1 MKTHRQLINEAIS
14 KVLVAV
20 LAAATLFF
28 VAFSWA
34 AATGENLVQ
43 DVESGFSVKSLGLA
57 IAAALVFVLLSF
69 VVGRTKSTDG
79 QSKRRA
85 SELALEYLDDFG
97 GLLGSS
103 GGVAL
108 LMCINGRG
116 ATYGLWG
123 VVLLVAAVAA
133 KYFCALNLQK
143 IAH

>member
-1 MKTHRQLINEAIS
+1 MKTHRELFNEAIT

-43 DVESGFSVKSLGLA
+43 DVESGFSVKGLA
-57 IAAALVFVLLSF
+57 LALAAAVVFVLLSF
-69 VVGRTKSTDG
+69 VIGRTKSTDG

-85 SELALEYLDDFG
+85 AELALEYLDDFA

-108 LMCINGRG
+108 LMFFNGRG

-123 VVLLVAAVAA
+123 VVLLVVAVVA
-133 KYFCALNLQK
+133 KYFCSLNLQR
-143 IAH
+143 ISP